1 MWNAAW
7 LIMRSLASVQKINN
21 LEAIPEAQ
29 QIEKATVL
37 GWSVVVKKGE
47 FKIGDLCIYVEID
60 SILPPKPEF
69 EFLAK
74 NKYRIKTVRLR
85 GQISQGICFPL
96 SILPVGDYIEGQD
109 LTEILGVIKY
119 EPPIPARLAGKI
131 KGEFPSFIPKTDE
144 PRIQTCPEILE
155 KYQNLEFYAT
165 EKIDGSS
172 MTVFAKDNELE
183 ICSRRLLLAFDKENT
198 YWKIVQELNLLEK
211 LKSIGERYA
220 IQGELAGE
228 GIQKN
233 ILKIHGQK
241 LFVFNIYDFS
251 LGKYLEWEK
260 VKQICVDWGLENP
273 PEIYESL
280 FLPKT
285 VDEVVNL
292 ATRKSVINPD
302 AWAEGLVFRP
312 LKERF
317 DPDLGRL
324 SFKAVNPEFLLNYGE
339 E

>member
-1 MWNAAW
+1 
-7 LIMRSLASVQKINN
+7 MRTLARIQKIKN

-29 QIEKATVL
+29 QIEKATIL

-47 FKIGDLCIYVEID
+47 FKIGDPCVYVEID

-96 SILPVGDYIEGQD
+96 SILPAGDYAEGQN

-119 EPPIPARLAGKI
+119 EPPIPAHLAGKI

-144 PRIQTCPEILE
+144 PRIQTCPEVLE
-155 KYQNLEFYAT
+155 KYRNLEFYAT
-165 EKIDGSS
+165 EKIDGTS
-172 MTVFAKDNELE
+172 MTVFVKDGEPE
-183 ICSRRLLLAFDKENT
+183 ICSRRLLLVFDPENT
-198 YWKIVQELNLLEK
+198 YWKVVRQLNLLEK
-211 LKSIGERYA
+211 LKSVREKYA
-220 IQGELAGE
+220 VQGELSGE

-251 LGKYLEWEK
+251 SGKYLEWEK
-260 VKQICVDWGLENP
+260 VKQICVDWGLETP
-273 PEIYESL
+273 PEVYESL

-285 VDEVVNL
+285 VDEVVKL
-292 ATRKSVINPD
+292 ATRKSVINPE

-324 SFKAVNPEFLLNYGE
+324 SFKAVNPEFLLSYGE